1 MVSKTG
7 NPDSLG
13 GANSEEIDVKNSH
26 RKFGLICLVSLAG
39 TMVTQLQGPFQKE
52 HILRMTVRKGW
63 NILLALIGR
72 ASRSGESRQ

>member
-39 TMVTQLQGPFQKE
+39 TMVTQLQGPFQKRTHPE
-52 HILRMTVRKGW
+52 NDGEKRVEYS
-63 NILLALIGR
+63 IGINWT
-72 ASRSGESRQ
+72 SISLW